1 MKTFVKDKFGN
12 KVVVGDLVYIEG
24 MNPIYDFLVEGLWKA
39 KYKQDNSYVFLR
51 KWDVSSRVLGKVKP
65 IVAVDCVKIETE
77 KHDK

>member
-24 MNPIYDFLVEGLWKA
+24 MKPIYDFLVEGLWKA

-51 KWDVSSRVLGKVKP
+51 KWDVSPRVLGKVKP

>member
-12 KVVVGDLVYIEG
+12 KVKVGDLVYIEG
-24 MNPIYDFLVEGLWKA
+24 MNPIIDFLVEGLWKA

-51 KWDVSSRVLGKVKP
+51 KWDISPRVLGKVKP

>member
-12 KVVVGDLVYIEG
+12 KVSVGDLVYIEG
-24 MNPIYDFLVEGLWKA
+24 MYRTIDYLVEGLWKA

-51 KWDVSSRVLGKVKP
+51 KWEVSPTFLGKVKP

-77 KHDK
+77 RHDK

>member
-51 KWDVSSRVLGKVKP
+51 KWEVSPTFLGKV
-65 IVAVDCVKIETE
+65 
-77 KHDK
+77 